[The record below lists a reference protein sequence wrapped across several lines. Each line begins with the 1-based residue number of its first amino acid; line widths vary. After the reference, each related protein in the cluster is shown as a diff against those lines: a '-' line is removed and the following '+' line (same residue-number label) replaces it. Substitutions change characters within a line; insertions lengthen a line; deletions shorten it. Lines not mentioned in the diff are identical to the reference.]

1 MHILKGRVFLAKGID
16 VSKWQGVIDWEKA
29 KKGGVGFAILRLG
42 FTGTASRK
50 PALDGQF
57 RRNLA
62 QCKRHGIDA
71 GVYYYSTATTER
83 QAKAEARFIIKQL
96 KGEKLQYPVYID
108 TEDVLQANL
117 SKSKLTAVVKAF
129 CDEMEKAGYYVGIYA
144 NKNWFAEQLNDGK
157 LKAYDKWVAQ
167 YNDKCTYSGAYGM
180 WQYTDKGKIAGING
194 FVDLNKCY
202 KDYPK
207 IIKKAKLNGYK

>member
-1 MHILKGRVFLAKGID
+1 MKGID

-29 KKGGVGFAILRLG
+29 KNGGVGFAILRLG

-50 PALDGQF
+50 PALDGKF
-57 RRNLA
+57 RLNLA
-62 QCKRHGIDA
+62 QCKQHGVNV
-71 GVYYYSTATTER
+71 GVYYYSTATTEK
-83 QAKAEARFIIKQL
+83 QAKAEAKFVIKQL

-108 TEDVLQANL
+108 TEDEMQAKL
-117 SKSKLTAVVKAF
+117 SKSKLTAVVRAF

-144 NKNWFAEQLNDGK
+144 SKSWFAEQLNDGE

-167 YNDKCTYSGAYGM
+167 YNDKCTYKGDFGL
-180 WQYTDKGKIAGING
+180 WQYTDKGKVAGING

-207 IIKKAKLNGYK
+207 IIKKAKLNGYN

>member
-1 MHILKGRVFLAKGID
+1 MAKGID
-16 VSKWQGVIDWEKA
+16 VSKWQGAIDWEKV
-29 KKGGVGFAILRLG
+29 KKAGIDFAIIRLG

-50 PALDGQF
+50 PTLDGEF
-57 RRNLA
+57 RGNLA
-62 QCKRHGIDA
+62 RSIKAGLDV
-71 GVYYYSTATTER
+71 GVYYYSTATTEK
-83 QAKAEARFIIKQL
+83 QARNEAKFVIKQL
-96 KGEKLQYPVYID
+96 KGKKLQYPVYID
-108 TEDVLQANL
+108 TEDVLQAKL
-117 SKSKLTAVVKAF
+117 SKDKLTAVVKAF
-129 CDEMEKAGYYVGIYA
+129 CDTMEKAGYYVGIYA

-180 WQYTDKGKIAGING
+180 WQYTDKGKVAGING

-207 IIKKAKLNGYK
+207 IIRKAKLNGY

>member
-1 MHILKGRVFLAKGID
+1 M
-16 VSKWQGVIDWEKA
+16 SKWQGVIDWEKA

-42 FTGTASRK
+42 FTGTATRK
-50 PALDGQF
+50 HTLDGQF

-62 QCKRHGIDA
+62 QCKRHGVNV

-83 QAKAEARFIIKQL
+83 QAKAEAKFVIKQL

-180 WQYTDKGKIAGING
+180 WQYTDKGKVAGING

-207 IIKKAKLNGYK
+207 IIKKARLNGYK

>member
-1 MHILKGRVFLAKGID
+1 MKGID
-16 VSKWQGVIDWEKA
+16 VSKWQGVIDWGKV

-50 PALDGQF
+50 CALDGQF
-57 RRNLA
+57 RRNLT
-62 QCKRHGIDA
+62 QCKRHGINT
-71 GVYYYSTATTER
+71 GVYYYSTATTEA
-83 QAKAEARFIIKQL
+83 QARAEARFVIKQL
-96 KGEKLQYPVYID
+96 KGKKLQYPVYID
-108 TEDVLQANL
+108 TEDVLQAKL
-117 SKSKLTAVVKAF
+117 SKDKLTAVVKAF

-157 LKAYDKWVAQ
+157 LKAYDKWIAQ

-180 WQYTDKGKIAGING
+180 WQYTDKGKVAGING

-207 IIKKAKLNGYK
+207 IIKKAKLNGYN

>member
-1 MHILKGRVFLAKGID
+1 MKGID

-42 FTGTASRK
+42 FTGAASRK
-50 PALDGQF
+50 HAVDGQF

-62 QCKRHGIDA
+62 QCERHGVNV
-71 GVYYYSTATTER
+71 GVYYYSTATTEA
-83 QAKAEARFIIKQL
+83 QARAEARFVIKQL
-96 KGEKLQYPVYID
+96 KGKKLQYPVYID
-108 TEDVLQANL
+108 TEDAIQARL
-117 SKSKLTAVVKAF
+117 SKDKLTAVVKAF
-129 CDEMEKAGYYVGIYA
+129 CDTMEKAGYYVGIYA

-157 LKAYDKWVAQ
+157 LKAYDKWIAQ
-167 YNDKCTYSGAYGM
+167 YNDKCTYKGDYGM
-180 WQYTDKGKIAGING
+180 WQYTDKGKVAGING

>member
-1 MHILKGRVFLAKGID
+1 MKGID

-50 PALDGQF
+50 PALDGKF
-57 RRNLA
+57 RLNLA
-62 QCKRHGIDA
+62 QCEKHGIDK
-71 GVYYYSTATTER
+71 GVYYYSTATTET
-83 QAKAEARFIIKQL
+83 QARTEAKFVIKQL
-96 KGEKLQYPVYID
+96 KGKKLQYPVYID
-108 TEDVLQANL
+108 TEDAMQAKL
-117 SKSKLTAVVKAF
+117 SKSKLTAIVKAF
-129 CDEMEKAGYYVGIYA
+129 CVEMEKAGYYVGIYA
-144 NKNWFAEQLNDGK
+144 SKNWFAEQLNDDK

-167 YNDKCTYSGAYGM
+167 YNDKCTYKGDFGM

-194 FVDLNKCY
+194 CVDLNKCY

-207 IIKKAKLNGYK
+207 IIKKAKLNGYN